1 MIIYKITNIQ
11 TQQVYIGQTINSLED
26 RIKRHKNDALNN
38 IIDTHFARAI
48 RYYGWDS
55 FQYEIIETA
64 TTQDELNQKEQ
75 YWIRFYNSVKEGY
88 NETDAIS
95 KCGGNTYQSKTAEE
109 VEIIKDKIRQSKLG
123 GKNPAATAVKCKNI
137 ETNEEYHFGSQAE
150 VRDFFKETNHQFV
163 SRRCLGTIKC
173 LYQNKWLFAYEEN
186 DYPTDYTFKGQTKK
200 TGTQIKII
208 DKHTKEEFIFKS
220 IRHAKESSLS
230 LPSREMISK
239 ILHGEREQRDDYH
252 IEYL

>member
-1 MIIYKITNIQ
+1 MIIYKITNTQ
-11 TQQVYIGQTINSLED
+11 TQQVYIGQTINSLES
-26 RIKRHKNDALNN
+26 RVKRHKSDALNN
-38 IIDTHFARAI
+38 VIDTHFARAI

-55 FQYEIIETA
+55 FQYEIIDTA
-64 TTQDELNQKEQ
+64 TSQDELNQKEQ

-109 VEIIKDKIRQSKLG
+109 MEIIKNKIRQSKLG
-123 GKNPAATAVKCKNI
+123 GKNPAATAIKCKNI

-150 VRDFFKETNHQFV
+150 VRDFFNESNHQFV
-163 SRRCLGTIKC
+163 SRRCLGKIKC

-186 DYPTDYTFKGQTKK
+186 DYPTDYTVKGQTKR
-200 TGTQIKII
+200 TGTQIKIV
-208 DKHTKEEFIFKS
+208 DKNTQEEFIFKS
-220 IRHAKESSLS
+220 IRHAKESNLN
-230 LPSREMISK
+230 LPSREMMSK
-239 ILHGEREQRDDYH
+239 ILRGEREQGDNYH